1 MPTDLQGLVDH
12 LHQRLTWVIET
23 QGRLNAIASER
34 LLTKDEERQRNR
46 CGDYLH
52 ALKERQVR
60 TYTLSVLAGEGF
72 LPGYGLYDGGIS
84 AFPGWRGG
92 AVSFELSRPQ
102 AIAVREFVPGNM
114 LYANRGRYRTARYH
128 FPVAGEEQLT
138 EAYLVDLASGFVTTA
153 GTPSSGYGDTSPV
166 ELPGLPI
173 ADVDLAHVSPIRD
186 EETDRFQV
194 PVTILGMAR
203 RHRRAGTAWTFGE
216 RTVHHVLGQGLRLV
230 NAGPADRVRAG
241 EPGYPVCIVCGATR
255 SPYASPKEHQDFTDW
270 HVKHCGRRPLWLAL
284 TANVVADA
292 LHVQDLDDQGD
303 AANLG
308 EALRLG
314 ASQVLEME
322 PDDLQILPVPKA
334 DGRHDLYVYDPMPG
348 GSGLLSQIID
358 RWDEIASTLHDLLD
372 HCPGGCESSC
382 YSCLRTG
389 RNVYWHR
396 FLDRHRALELISA
409 MGTTPQEGHELQPLE
424 DATVLGPAITTNNA
438 EDRLREMLT
447 RAGLDGFVGQHEVEI
462 GPPYGRTLPDF
473 AYVDAEVAVY
483 LDGLSKGLHG
493 NAERQ
498 RADAII
504 RDQLEELG
512 WKVVVIAA
520 SHLDDPV
527 LLAAGFKRVA
537 RALKRKDAAAEITA
551 DGVWFHGEHSVAETS
566 GNGAGEVAV
575 LAAAD
580 AQPYVHHVPLYSIR
594 AAAGRF
600 LENAEA
606 EEEGWVEVPG
616 ALRAGM
622 FAIRITGRSME
633 PAIPD
638 GALAVFRG
646 DPAGAPLPGSREGK
660 IVLAQ
665 LHEATDPEGGGSL
678 TVKRYH
684 SEKVAE
690 DDEWRHTR
698 IVLQSLNREVEDI
711 ELTA

>member
-1 MPTDLQGLVDH
+1 MFAAGWPAEAAAEVTPEQLERLVLAMPADLQGLVDH

-92 AVSFELSRPQ
+92 AVSFELSRPPS
-102 AIAVREFVPGNM
+102 IAVREFVPGNM

-138 EAYLVDLASGFVTTA
+138 EAYVVDLASGFVTTA
-153 GTPSSGYGDTSPV
+153 GTPSSGTGTPRRSNCPGCRSPTSTWRTSARSATRRPTASRCPSRCSAW
-166 ELPGLPI
+166 L
-173 ADVDLAHVSPIRD
+173 S
-186 EETDRFQV
+186 
-194 PVTILGMAR
+194 VTAAPAR
-203 RHRRAGTAWTFGE
+203 RRRLASA
-216 RTVHHVLGQGLRLV
+216 TVHHVLGQGLRLV
-230 NAGPADRVRAG
+230 NVGPADRVRAG

-292 LHVQDLDDQGD
+292 LHVQDLDDQAD

-348 GSGLLSQIID
+348 GSGLLAQIID

-372 HCPGGCESSC
+372 DCPGGCESSC

-396 FLDRHRALELISA
+396 FLDRHRALELIGA
-409 MGTTPQEGHELQPLE
+409 MGTTPEKGHELQPLE
-424 DATVLGPAITTNNA
+424 DATFLGPAVTTNNA
-438 EDRLREMLT
+438 EDRLSELLT

-462 GPPYGRTLPDF
+462 GPPYGRTVPDF

-551 DGVWFHGEHSVAETS
+551 DGVWFHGELSVAETS

-616 ALRAGM
+616 ALRDGM
-622 FAIRITGRSME
+622 FAIRIAGRSME

-638 GALAVFRG
+638 GALAVFRRRPSWCAARRFARRE
-646 DPAGAPLPGSREGK
+646 DRARAAP
-660 IVLAQ
+660 
-665 LHEATDPEGGGSL
+665 
-678 TVKRYH
+678 
-684 SEKVAE
+684 
-690 DDEWRHTR
+690 
-698 IVLQSLNREVEDI
+698 
-711 ELTA
+711 

>member
-1 MPTDLQGLVDH
+1 
-12 LHQRLTWVIET
+12 
-23 QGRLNAIASER
+23 
-34 LLTKDEERQRNR
+34 
-46 CGDYLH
+46 
-52 ALKERQVR
+52 
-60 TYTLSVLAGEGF
+60 
-72 LPGYGLYDGGIS
+72 
-84 AFPGWRGG
+84 
-92 AVSFELSRPQ
+92 
-102 AIAVREFVPGNM
+102 VPGNM

-128 FPVAGEEQLT
+128 FPIAGQEQLT
-138 EAYLVDLASGFVTTA
+138 ETYLADLVSGFVTKA
-153 GTPSSGYGDTSPV
+153 GTPSSGYGESSPI

-173 ADVDLAHVSPIRD
+173 ADVDLALVSPIRD

-194 PVTILGMAR
+194 PVTILGMAL
-203 RHRRAGTAWTFGE
+203 RHRRAGTAWTFGQ

-255 SPYASPKEHQDFTDW
+255 SPYASPKEHQDFIDW
-270 HVKHCGRRPLWLAL
+270 HLKNCGRKPLWLAV
-284 TANVVADA
+284 TANVTADA
-292 LHVQDLDDQGD
+292 LHVHDLDDEGD

-348 GSGLLSQIID
+348 GSGLLAQIIE
-358 RWDEIASTLHDLLD
+358 RWDEIASTLHTLLE
-372 HCPGGCESSC
+372 HCSGGCETSC

-389 RNVYWHR
+389 RNVFWHR
-396 FLDRHRALELISA
+396 FLDRHRALELIEA
-409 MGTTPQEGHELQPLE
+409 MGVAPEQGHELQALE
-424 DATVLGPAITTNNA
+424 DTNFLAPAVAHNKA
-438 EDRLREMLT
+438 EDRLRDLLT
-447 RAGLDGFVGQHEVEI
+447 RAGLDGFVGQLEI
-462 GPPYGRTLPDF
+462 EIESYDRTVPDF
-473 AYVDAEVAVY
+473 AYAAEKVAVY
-483 LDGLSKGLHG
+483 LDGLSKNIHG
-493 NAERQ
+493 NTKRQ
-498 RADAII
+498 QVDEII
-504 RDQLEELG
+504 RGELEDLG

-527 LLAAGFKRVA
+527 LLTAGFKRIA
-537 RALKRKDAAAEITA
+537 RSLKGKEAAAQISA
-551 DGVWFHGEHSVAETS
+551 DGPWFHGEPQTEAPLAD
-566 GNGAGEVAV
+566 GAGEVAV
-575 LAAAD
+575 IAAPD
-580 AQPYVHHVPLYSIR
+580 AEPFVRHVPLYSIR

-616 ALRAGM
+616 APRAGM
-622 FAIRITGRSME
+622 FAIRVAGRSME

-698 IVLQSLNREVEDI
+698 IVLQSLNRDVEDV
-711 ELTA
+711 ELAPDQDVDVIAEFVTVLTTTDKAAQD